1 MALSWAISWLYIKHL
16 NLMIVS
22 KAIMEVMP
30 NPIYNDGEIDV
41 KMCLWA
47 TFSGGNRA
55 LDPISQNIQWQIEG
69 LVEDAENLAL
79 ISEATAIDGNLDPF
93 PARRATLGV
102 MSPYVVVEELEV
114 VV

>member
-1 MALSWAISWLYIKHL
+1 
-16 NLMIVS
+16 MIVS

-30 NPIYNDGEIDV
+30 YSIYNNGEIDV

-47 TFSGGNRA
+47 TFSRGNRA
-55 LDPISQNIQWQIEG
+55 LDTISQNIQRQIEG
-69 LVEDAENLAL
+69 LVEDAENLTL
-79 ISEATAIDGNLDPF
+79 ISEATAIDSNLDPF
-93 PARRATLGV
+93 AARWATLRV